1 MGYSPQGRKESET
14 TSLSLSLL
22 AQQSPRLKSGA
33 EAIKEEA
40 RL

>member
-1 MGYSPQGRKESET
+1 MGYSPQGRKESE

-40 RL
+40 KL